1 MALAAGY
8 TGAAPQSEEREL
20 RLTVGESA
28 VVDCDFDLARI
39 STTAPSVVDTV
50 VLSRREV
57 LLLAKGAGLSSVG
70 VWSKNGDRRFYRVT
84 VGHDLAQIRELL
96 RRTFPE
102 EPIEVHSAGEALS
115 LTGRVSA
122 QAAADRAVALV
133 APFAKSVVNNLR
145 VAPPAPD
152 KQVTLRVR
160 FAELNQTAAQSFGL
174 GLVSTGALNTTG
186 RVTTGQFA
194 APQPARIGDAAPSFT
209 ISDALN
215 VFAFRPDLNL
225 AGFLQALQSRGLLQM
240 LAEPNLVTTDGK
252 EASFLV
258 GGEIPVPVVQ
268 GGASVGTVSVQY
280 REFGIRLTFRPQVT
294 EVGTVRLHV
303 KPEVSM
309 LDASN
314 GVTLSGFRIPA
325 LSTRRME
332 TDIELAKGQSFAIAG
347 LVDDRVTENL
357 SQVPGLASIP
367 VLGAL
372 FKSRSE
378 AKTKTELVV
387 IVTPAVNDP
396 GEAVARPGEPDM
408 LRRFL
413 EAPPASKA
421 GRTGGK

>member
-1 MALAAGY
+1 
-8 TGAAPQSEEREL
+8 
-20 RLTVGESA
+20 
-28 VVDCDFDLARI
+28 
-39 STTAPSVVDTV
+39 
-50 VLSRREV
+50 
-57 LLLAKGAGLSSVG
+57 
-70 VWSKNGDRRFYRVT
+70 
-84 VGHDLAQIRELL
+84 
-96 RRTFPE
+96 
-102 EPIEVHSAGEALS
+102 
-115 LTGRVSA
+115 
-122 QAAADRAVALV
+122 
-133 APFAKSVVNNLR
+133 
-145 VAPPAPD
+145 
-152 KQVTLRVR
+152 
-160 FAELNQTAAQSFGL
+160 
-174 GLVSTGALNTTG
+174 
-186 RVTTGQFA
+186 
-194 APQPARIGDAAPSFT
+194 
-209 ISDALN
+209 
-215 VFAFRPDLNL
+215 
-225 AGFLQALQSRGLLQM
+225 
-240 LAEPNLVTTDGK
+240 
-252 EASFLV
+252 V